1 MRIAITGSKGQ
12 LGSALQRV
20 LVADELLLLDLPE
33 HDLTDL
39 AATLGAIAAFQP
51 EVIIHTAALTDV
63 DGCERNPE
71 LAYRVNVLGTRNVA
85 VAAQQCGASL
95 VYISTDYVFDGT
107 KGAPYWEYDDPH
119 PLSVYGRTKWLGEQ
133 VTRDLAQR
141 FNAAYGPTFVVPQ
154 AAIPRPGRGAR
165 IMNLA
170 DPTRKMSKTTDLPAG
185 VVGLFDDPAEI
196 ERKIKRAVT
205 DTDSGPGSVR
215 YDRDTKPGVSNLLE
229 LLATLRGDDPDR
241 VADGYSRYGDLKAD
255 VARAVLDAIE
265 PIQLRFRELSARRDY
280 VSDVLATG
288 ARRANEVASATLA
301 RSYSAIGL

>member
-141 FNAAYGPTFVVPQ
+141 FYIVRVAWLYGAGPRNFVRTVLRLAQERRRLQMVTDELGSPTYALDVAHALNRLIRQPAYG
-154 AAIPRPGRGAR
+154 IYH
-165 IMNLA
+165 
-170 DPTRKMSKTTDLPAG
+170 LPNAG
-185 VVGLFDDPAEI
+185 VA
-196 ERKIKRAVT
+196 
-205 DTDSGPGSVR
+205 
-215 YDRDTKPGVSNLLE
+215 
-229 LLATLRGDDPDR
+229 
-241 VADGYSRYGDLKAD
+241 SRYEWAQEILRLAGLRE
-255 VARAVLDAIE
+255 VELIPSTNYVRAAQVPKQAE
-265 PIQLRFRELSARRDY
+265 LRNFCAAELGIIMRPWREALQAYFEERP
-280 VSDVLATG
+280 
-288 ARRANEVASATLA
+288 
-301 RSYSAIGL
+301 